1 MALLSAMAEADLA
14 LFCQGQLHRLSK
26 IIEWDSMVD
35 YVDVVDDTL
44 IAYGVSD
51 ISEATDIAK
60 LRALARVEVWQAAVA
75 ALVPDVDY
83 TDPDGS
89 NSMAQLQNNALVALK
104 QAERRADQMGYRAR
118 PAPVLG
124 IVRVTRSG
132 DPFAAPA
139 VRS

>member
-1 MALLSAMAEADLA
+1 MAEADLA